1 MTNADLTKAYDSVKT
16 DIANLLGWFECEL
29 DKQPT
34 DLNWSRVGSLSKIR
48 TDLVE
53 TLSFMSGI
61 EQDMIKDGLAEAW
74 AEAQTKQEGTQSC
87 ES

>member
-1 MTNADLTKAYDSVKT
+1 MANADLTKAYDSVKT

-34 DLNWSRVGSLSKIR
+34 DLNWARVGSLSKIR
-48 TDLVE
+48 TDFVE

-74 AEAQTKQEGTQSC
+74 AEAQTKQEGKQSC